1 MSSPPAD
8 DRSPPQ
14 TTSSLDVFLLG
25 TLDLGAA
32 MSLEERM
39 RIEIAGRSDT
49 HGSII
54 VCEHPPSV
62 TIGREGSF
70 ADVLVDREELV
81 SRGIEVRWVNRGGGT
96 FVHLPGQL
104 SVYVVVPLERLNLG
118 LVSYR
123 SALENSV
130 IAMAAELKV
139 TAERGSVAPGSVCRC
154 GQFAFIGAAVRDGVS
169 HGGLHVNVSLPQDVL
184 DLIRWTDSGVRVT
197 SLSSQR
203 TRPTAMSTVR
213 ESLIRN
219 IARSLGYEGYNIYTG
234 HPLLHRTVRKVY
246 VYA

>member
-1 MSSPPAD
+1 MSSTPAD

-39 RIEIAGRSDT
+39 RIEIAGRSDK

-104 SVYVVVPLERLNLG
+104 SVYVVVPLERLALG

-130 IAMAAELKV
+130 IAMAAEGGEFSV
-139 TAERGSVAPGSVCRC
+139 RRRNFSIECHRHIERDPRSV
-154 GQFAFIGAAVRDGVS
+154 
-169 HGGLHVNVSLPQDVL
+169 
-184 DLIRWTDSGVRVT
+184 
-197 SLSSQR
+197 
-203 TRPTAMSTVR
+203 
-213 ESLIRN
+213 
-219 IARSLGYEGYNIYTG
+219 
-234 HPLLHRTVRKVY
+234 PLELRGEIH
-246 VYA
+246 